1 MRAKTRM
8 NRYGR
13 GLELR
18 RILMLACLVVCG
30 CLSTPVT
37 APAPIAFHASR
48 SAREAT
54 QVAAVALANAGFR
67 VAQTDSIG
75 QLLSATR
82 TATHNGNEDY
92 ITCQLPRGS
101 GAAANRQTILS
112 ITFRAKPSTSGS
124 DVTID
129 GKVTTSY
136 PGYEGTAMQTARTG
150 VTHADSRRGR
160 NCGPGFDSS
169 RSLRLASSA
178 RRGDI
183 GAGAHARRP

>member
-1 MRAKTRM
+1 MRAKASM

-13 GLELR
+13 GVALP
-18 RILMLACLVVCG
+18 RILILACLVVCG
-30 CLSTPVT
+30 YLSTPVT

-75 QLLSATR
+75 QVLSAAR

-136 PGYEGTAMQTARTG
+136 PGYEGTAMQTAPNDTDC
-150 VTHADSRRGR
+150 V
-160 NCGPGFDSS
+160 SS
-169 RSLRLASSA
+169 GAMERQLEMALR
-178 RRGDI
+178 
-183 GAGAHARRP
+183 

>member
-1 MRAKTRM
+1 MRAKASM

-13 GLELR
+13 GVALP
-18 RILMLACLVVCG
+18 RILILACLVVCG
-30 CLSTPVT
+30 YLSTPVT

-75 QLLSATR
+75 QVLSATR

-112 ITFRAKPSTSGS
+112 ITFRAKPSTS
-124 DVTID
+124 
-129 GKVTTSY
+129 
-136 PGYEGTAMQTARTG
+136 A
-150 VTHADSRRGR
+150 
-160 NCGPGFDSS
+160 
-169 RSLRLASSA
+169 
-178 RRGDI
+178 
-183 GAGAHARRP
+183 AGAVDRLPRQRQGDDVLSGLRGNGDADGAQ

>member
-1 MRAKTRM
+1 M

-18 RILMLACLVVCG
+18 RILMLACLVACG

-136 PGYEGTAMQTARTG
+136 PGYEGTAMQTAPNDTDCVSNGAMERQLEM
-150 VTHADSRRGR
+150 A
-160 NCGPGFDSS
+160 
-169 RSLRLASSA
+169 LR
-178 RRGDI
+178 
-183 GAGAHARRP
+183 